1 MQTDHLPQKTSFIRV
16 RSRQRIQILLAGDL
30 LCAGFAL
37 FIALY
42 IWALQDEWL
51 SFSAEFIRTRAPVW
65 YFFLPLIWLF
75 LLLELYD
82 LRKASQKRDTL
93 RAILM
98 AAFIALVLYLFVYFL
113 FDENTPLPRLAI
125 GIFIPMVALFT
136 FTWRLLYISVFTARP
151 FLRRILILGA
161 GKTGRSILEI
171 IRRTRAEVFHII
183 GFIDDKKPNELIE
196 GIPVVGNR
204 HSLEDIVGRF
214 GVTDII
220 CAINK
225 NLPPDLLEKLT
236 QFEENGIEVT
246 TASQVYEELT
256 GRIPIH
262 LHDTEWLIRTFYS
275 DVHSTSSY
283 ILSKRVI
290 DFFAGVAGTIGFL
303 LLLPIVSLAIVVE
316 SGFPVFIKQERL
328 GKNGQPYT
336 LVKFR
341 SMYQSKEKSAQIQPT
356 LMHDQ
361 RITLVGK
368 VLRKSHLDEIPQF
381 LAILQ
386 GKMSLIGPRA
396 EITSLVSNFQKEI
409 PFYRARLL
417 AKPGLTGW
425 AQVHQ
430 SYAATVEETVEK
442 LEYDLFYIKHRS
454 LLLDMQIIVRSISQV
469 LGLRGR

>member
-16 RSRQRIQILLAGDL
+16 RSRQKIQLLLAGDL
-30 LCAGFAL
+30 MCAVFAL

-51 SFSAEFIRTRAPVW
+51 SFSSEFIRTRTPGW
-65 YFFLPLIWLF
+65 YFLLPLIWLF

-82 LRKASQKRDTL
+82 LRKASQKRDTF

-98 AAFIALVLYLFVYFL
+98 AALIALVLYLFVYFL
-113 FDENTPLPRLAI
+113 FDKNTPLPRLSI
-125 GIFIPMVALFT
+125 GVFIPLVALFT
-136 FTWRLLYISVFTARP
+136 FAWRLVYIRVFTARP

-171 IRRTRAEVFHII
+171 IRRTRTEGFHIM
-183 GFIDDKKPNELIE
+183 GFIDDKHPNELFD

-204 HSLEDIVGRF
+204 HSLEDIVGQF
-214 GVTDII
+214 NITDII

-225 NLPPDLLEKLT
+225 NLPLDLLEQLT

-262 LHDTEWLIRTFYS
+262 LHDPEWLIRTFYS

-283 ILSKRVI
+283 ILSKRAI
-290 DFFAGVAGTIGFL
+290 DFFAGVAGTVGFL
-303 LLLPIVSLAIVVE
+303 LLLPIVSFAIVVE
-316 SGFPVFIKQERL
+316 SGFPVFVKQERV

-336 LVKFR
+336 LIKFR
-341 SMYQSKEKSAQIQPT
+341 SMYRAKEKSSQIQPT
-356 LMHDQ
+356 LMNDQ

-396 EITSLVSNFQKEI
+396 EITSLVNEFQKEI

-430 SYAATVEETVEK
+430 SYAATVAETVEK

>member
-1 MQTDHLPQKTSFIRV
+1 MQIDHHKPKAPFIRV
-16 RSRQRIQILLAGDL
+16 RPRQKIQILLAGDL
-30 LCAGFAL
+30 VCAVAAL
-37 FIALY
+37 FCALY

-51 SFSAEFIRTRAPVW
+51 EFSAEFLRIRTPIW
-65 YFFLPLIWLF
+65 YFFLPILWLF
-75 LLLELYD
+75 LLVELYD
-82 LRKASQKRDTL
+82 LRKASQKRETL
-93 RAILM
+93 RATLM

-125 GIFIPMVALFT
+125 GIFIPLVSIFT
-136 FTWRLLYISVFTARP
+136 LAWRFLYIYIFAARP

-161 GKTGRSILEI
+161 GETGRSLVKI
-171 IRRTRAEVFHII
+171 IRRTRTEVFQIV
-183 GFIDDKKPNELIE
+183 GFIDDKKLDETID

-204 HSLEDIVGRF
+204 YCLEETVGQY

-220 CAINK
+220 CAINN
-225 NLPPDLLEKLT
+225 NLPSDLLEKLT

-246 TASQVYEELT
+246 TAPQVYEELT

-262 LHDTEWLIRTFYS
+262 LHDPEWLIRTFYS

-283 ILSKRVI
+283 ILSKRAI
-290 DFFAGVAGTIGFL
+290 DIIAGVLGTLGFF
-303 LLLPIVSLAIVVE
+303 LLLPIIASAIVGE
-316 SGFPVFIKQERL
+316 SGFPVFVRQERV
-328 GKNGQPYT
+328 GKNGRIYT
-336 LVKFR
+336 MIKFR
-341 SMYQSKEKSAQIQPT
+341 SMYHSSEETGQVQPT
-356 LMHDQ
+356 RINDR
-361 RITLVGK
+361 RITFVGK
-368 VLRKSHLDEIPQF
+368 LLRKSHLDEIPQF

-396 EITSLVSNFQKEI
+396 EITSLVKDFQKEI

-430 SYAATVEETVEK
+430 AYAATVEETIEK

-454 LLLDMQIIVRSISQV
+454 LLMDMQIIVRSISQV

>member
-1 MQTDHLPQKTSFIRV
+1 
-16 RSRQRIQILLAGDL
+16 
-30 LCAGFAL
+30 
-37 FIALY
+37 
-42 IWALQDEWL
+42 
-51 SFSAEFIRTRAPVW
+51 
-65 YFFLPLIWLF
+65 
-75 LLLELYD
+75 
-82 LRKASQKRDTL
+82 
-93 RAILM
+93 
-98 AAFIALVLYLFVYFL
+98 
-113 FDENTPLPRLAI
+113 
-125 GIFIPMVALFT
+125 
-136 FTWRLLYISVFTARP
+136 
-151 FLRRILILGA
+151 
-161 GKTGRSILEI
+161 
-171 IRRTRAEVFHII
+171 
-183 GFIDDKKPNELIE
+183 
-196 GIPVVGNR
+196 VGNSY
-204 HSLEDIVGRF
+204 SLEEIVAQFR
-214 GVTDII
+214 VTDII

-225 NLPPDLLEKLT
+225 NLPPDLLELLT

-262 LHDTEWLIRTFYS
+262 LHDPEWLIRTFYS

-290 DFFAGVAGTIGFL
+290 DFCAGVAGAVGFL
-303 LLLPIVSLAIVVE
+303 LLLPIVSLAIVIE
-316 SGFPVFIKQERL
+316 SGFPVFVKQERV

-336 LVKFR
+336 LIKFR
-341 SMYQSKEKSAQIQPT
+341 SMYRANEKSAQVQPT
-356 LMHDQ
+356 LLNDQ

-368 VLRKSHLDEIPQF
+368 LLRKSHLDEIPQF

-396 EITSLVSNFQKEI
+396 EITSLVNEFQKEI

-454 LLLDMQIIVRSISQV
+454 LLLDMQIIIRSISQV

>member
-316 SGFPVFIKQERL
+316 SGFPVFIKQERV

>member
-1 MQTDHLPQKTSFIRV
+1 MQTDHLSQKSSFIRV
-16 RSRQRIQILLAGDL
+16 RPRQRIQILLAGDL

-37 FIALY
+37 FVALY

-51 SFSAEFIRTRAPVW
+51 SFSAEFIRTRTPLW
-65 YFFLPLIWLF
+65 YFFLPLIWVF

-93 RAILM
+93 RATLM

-136 FTWRLLYISVFTARP
+136 FAWRLLYISVFTARP

-171 IRRTRAEVFHII
+171 IRRTRTEVFHII
-183 GFIDDKKPNELIE
+183 GFIDDKKQNELIE

-290 DFFAGVAGTIGFL
+290 DFFAGVAGTIGFI
-303 LLLPIVSLAIVVE
+303 LLLPIISLAIVVE
-316 SGFPVFIKQERL
+316 SGFPIFIKQERV

-336 LVKFR
+336 LIKFR
-341 SMYQSKEKSAQIQPT
+341 SMYQAKEKSAQIQPT

-396 EITSLVSNFQKEI
+396 EITSLVSHFQKEI

>member
-1 MQTDHLPQKTSFIRV
+1 
-16 RSRQRIQILLAGDL
+16 LAGDL
-30 LCAGFAL
+30 LCALSAL
-37 FIALY
+37 FFALY

-51 SFSAEFIRTRAPVW
+51 AFSSEFIRTRTPVW
-65 YFFLPLIWLF
+65 YFLLPLIWLF

-93 RAILM
+93 RATLM
-98 AAFIALVLYLFVYFL
+98 AAFIALVLYLLIYFL

-125 GIFIPMVALFT
+125 GIFIPLVALFT
-136 FTWRLLYISVFTARP
+136 FAWRLVYIRILTARP
-151 FLRRILILGA
+151 FLRRIIILGA

-171 IRRTRAEVFHII
+171 IRRTRTEVFHIV
-183 GFIDDKKPNELIE
+183 GFIDDKKPNKSFNDIL
-196 GIPVVGNR
+196 VLGNR
-204 HSLEDIVGRF
+204 HSLGEIVAQH

-220 CAINK
+220 CAINN

-262 LHDTEWLIRTFYS
+262 LHDPEWLIRTFYS

-290 DFFAGVAGTIGFL
+290 DFFAGVAGTIGFI

-316 SGFPVFIKQERL
+316 SGFPVFVKQERV
-328 GKNGQPYT
+328 GKNGQTYT
-336 LVKFR
+336 MIKFR
-341 SMYQSKEKSAQIQPT
+341 SMYQSKDKKTQVQPT
-356 LMHDQ
+356 LVNDQ

-368 VLRKSHLDEIPQF
+368 ALRKSHLDEIPQF
-381 LAILQ
+381 LSILQ

-396 EITSLVSNFQKEI
+396 EITSLVREFQKQI